1 MKTTFPK
8 TSISDAMQLLTSAWS
23 ELSEA
28 TIKNCFR
35 KVEISEK
42 WAEEAINDQDDP
54 LKDLAAEELEETINE
69 FRERLPDDVPEELNA
84 AVVLDIDVELSANRD
99 KPSDAEILA
108 ELRGETM
115 QEEDDIDVVYD
126 EPPAPPSAFGVEKT
140 IEVLQQFIF
149 FCDEE
154 EDLRKVLS
162 KVNTYSQG
170 TIAKRKKQKTIKD
183 YFIL

>member
-42 WAEEAINDQDDP
+42 WVEEAINDQDDP

-126 EPPAPPSAFGVEKT
+126 EPPAPPSAFGVEKAF
-140 IEVLQQFIF
+140 EVLQQFF
-149 FCDEE
+149 A
-154 EDLRKVLS
+154 
-162 KVNTYSQG
+162 T
-170 TIAKRKKQKTIKD
+170 KKKICEKFYQK
-183 YFIL
+183 

>member
-8 TSISDAMQLLTSAWS
+8 TSTSDAMQLLTSAWS

-42 WAEEAINDQDDP
+42 SAEEAINDQDDL

-69 FRERLPDDVPEELNA
+69 FRERLRDDVPEELNA
-84 AVVLDIDVELSANRD
+84 AVVLDIDVELSANRG
-99 KPSDAEILA
+99 KPIDAEILA
-108 ELRGETM
+108 EVRGETM
-115 QEEDDIDVVYD
+115 QEEDGIDVVYD

-140 IEVLQQFIF
+140 NEF
-149 FCDEE
+149 FNS
-154 EDLRKVLS
+154 LYFFA
-162 KVNTYSQG
+162 T
-170 TIAKRKKQKTIKD
+170 KKKICEKFYQK
-183 YFIL
+183 